1 MILIFLLKSLYIIL
15 LHSVIKMQKQ
25 RRRKKRKRSA
35 IEEMITFTR
44 RNKKYNRVTKSLT
57 KLNNMIGMTAV
68 KDSVVEQLMFL
79 VTNNGQ
85 TDGHFLNTVI
95 QGEPG
100 TGKTTVAKILYDIW
114 TSLDIFKTS
123 DKIEFKIMNRSDFIG
138 SYMGHTANKTR
149 KLLQKYSGNV
159 IFIDEAYSLC
169 GSEKDDYGQECL
181 DEINAF
187 MSEQAGKTIIIIA
200 GYENSLQQSFFSKN
214 CGLKRRFN
222 WSFTIKKYTY
232 QDLYKIFVK
241 QLKTFGWKIKSNCED
256 LFKEKYDFFKNAGGD
271 TANIAFKCKI
281 EYSKR
286 MWKKQNGDRY
296 IEKEDLKKAMDKH
309 FKNEKKEEDFV
320 NMYI

>member
-1 MILIFLLKSLYIIL
+1 
-15 LHSVIKMQKQ
+15 MQRQ
-25 RRRKKRKRSA
+25 RRKKKRKRSP
-35 IEEMITFTR
+35 IEEMMTFTR
-44 RNKKYNRVTKSLT
+44 RNKKYNKVTKCLS
-57 KLNNMIGMTAV
+57 KLNNMIGMKAV
-68 KDSVVEQLMFL
+68 KDAVVEQLMFL
-79 VTNNGQ
+79 ITNDGN

-95 QGEPG
+95 QGDPG

-123 DKIEFKIMNRSDFIG
+123 DKIEFKIMNRSDFVG

-200 GYENSLQQSFFSKN
+200 GYEDSLKNSFFSKN
-214 CGLKRRFN
+214 CGLERRFN
-222 WSFTIKKYTY
+222 WSFTIEKYTY
-232 QDLYKIFVK
+232 QDLYNIFVK
-241 QLKTFGWKIKSNCED
+241 QLKTYGWKVESDCEE
-256 LFKEKYDFFKNAGGD
+256 LFKAKYGCFKNAGGD

-286 MWKKQNGDRY
+286 TWNKKKGNKHIQ
-296 IEKEDLKKAMDKH
+296 KEDVEKAMEKH
-309 FKNEKKEEDFV
+309 FQHKEEKSEFV

>member
-1 MILIFLLKSLYIIL
+1 
-15 LHSVIKMQKQ
+15 MQRQ
-25 RRRKKRKRSA
+25 RRKKRKRSA
-35 IEEMITFTR
+35 IEDMIHFTKK
-44 RNKKYNRVTKSLT
+44 NKKYSRVSKSLV
-57 KLNNMIGMTAV
+57 KLNNMIGMEAV

-79 VTNNGQ
+79 ITNDGE

-114 TSLDIFKTS
+114 TSMDIFNTS
-123 DKIEFKIMNRSDFIG
+123 DKIEFKIMNRSDFVG

-149 KLLQKYSGNV
+149 KLLQKHSGNV

-200 GYENSLQQSFFSKN
+200 GYEHSLEESFFSKN
-214 CGLKRRFN
+214 CGLRRRFN
-222 WSFTIKKYTY
+222 WSFTIEKYTY

-241 QLKTFGWKIKSNCED
+241 QLKTYGWKMKSNCED
-256 LFKEKYDFFKNAGGD
+256 LFKEKYDCFKNAGGD

-281 EYSKR
+281 EYSRR
-286 MWKKQNGDRY
+286 MWKSKKKDRL
-296 IEKEDLKKAMDKH
+296 IEKTDVENAMNKH
-309 FKNEKKEEDFV
+309 FQVKEEKGEFV

>member
-1 MILIFLLKSLYIIL
+1 
-15 LHSVIKMQKQ
+15 MQRQQ

-35 IEEMITFTR
+35 LEDMISFTKK
-44 RNKKYNRVTKSLT
+44 NKKYNKVTKSLSE
-57 KLNNMIGMTAV
+57 LNSMIGMKAV
-68 KDSVVEQLMFL
+68 KESVVEQLMFL
-79 VTNNGQ
+79 ITNDG

-95 QGEPG
+95 QGSPG

-123 DKIEFKIMNRSDFIG
+123 DKIEFKIIGRSDLVG
-138 SYMGHTANKTR
+138 SYMGHTATKTR
-149 KLLQKYSGNV
+149 KLLQRYSGNV

-169 GSEKDDYGQECL
+169 GSEKDDYGQEAL

-200 GYENSLQQSFFSKN
+200 GYEDSLQDSFFSKN
-214 CGLKRRFN
+214 AGLERRFN
-222 WSFTIKKYTY
+222 WSFTIDKYSY
-232 QDLYKIFVK
+232 EDLYNIFLK
-241 QLKTFGWKIKSNCED
+241 QLKTYGWTVESNCED
-256 LFKEKYDFFKNAGGD
+256 IFKQKYDLFKNAGGD

-286 MWKKQNGDRY
+286 MWKKKDGNKR
-296 IEKEDLKKAMDKH
+296 ILKEDVEKAMTKH
-309 FKNEKKEEDFV
+309 FQTKKMEDKNFV

>member
-1 MILIFLLKSLYIIL
+1 
-15 LHSVIKMQKQ
+15 MQRQ
-25 RRRKKRKRSA
+25 RKKRKRSA
-35 IEEMITFTR
+35 IDDMICFTK
-44 RNKKYNRVTKSLT
+44 RNKKYNKLTKSLT
-57 KLNNMIGMTAV
+57 KLSNMVGMETV

-79 VTNNGQ
+79 ITNDGK

-114 TSLDIFKTS
+114 SSLDLFKNSEKT
-123 DKIEFKIMNRSDFIG
+123 EFKIMNRSDFVG

-200 GYENSLQQSFFSKN
+200 GYENSLEQSFFSKN

-222 WSFTIKKYTY
+222 WSFTIDKYTY

-241 QLKTFGWKIKSNCED
+241 QLKTFGWKVENCED

-286 MWKKQNGDRY
+286 MWKKKRSTKSIQ
-296 IEKEDLKKAMDKH
+296 KEDVERAMNKH
-309 FKNEKKEEDFV
+309 FKQKENKEEFV